1 LKLLIELLLIM
12 KNNLALS
19 WRALT
24 IYGSLCLIFC
34 VVLFRIF
41 SIQINDR
48 DFLTLKGKGMLLTSR
63 EVLSLRGGIYDR
75 NNFPLAVSIIQY
87 NLFAL
92 RSFSADDYQKINLI
106 TPLKK
111 TFKEIDNLGRKSLI
125 FSNLDFSQYEQIKNL
140 RLDAIEI
147 ESFQK
152 RYYPL
157 GEQVAPLIGFAGK
170 DGLGLEGIENILHD
184 QLAGIAG
191 KEIITKNASRKPQAI
206 TSVTPGQTFNLTID
220 SQIQFYT
227 FKHLSRFIIAN
238 NAKGGSAVVLD
249 NHSGEILAIA
259 SYPSYNPNSPSR
271 MIQRN
276 RALVDAFEPGSIIKP
291 LVLAKGIDLGIIS
304 LDQVMDT
311 SPGFISL
318 NNRKISDPRN
328 YGQLTFK
335 EIIAKS
341 SQVGASKLALLIG
354 VDGLTSGYKS
364 FGLTKP
370 SNLLFPGQAYGTVNT
385 RPNISDH
392 EIASLGF
399 GYGMTASAFQ
409 MAQAYS
415 VFANEGYLKD
425 FKIFKDEEEVYKQ
438 RVISKI
444 TASKVLLALESVV
457 LKGTG
462 TLAAVSGY
470 EVAGKTGT
478 SHKSSANGGYDKS
491 KYISSFAGIAPLTSK
506 RLTIFVSVEEP
517 GLNNYSGGA
526 VAAPLFAAISQDV
539 LNYLDE

>member
-1 LKLLIELLLIM
+1 M

-24 IYGSLCLIFC
+24 IYSTLVFIFC
-34 VVLFRIF
+34 VVLLRIF

-48 DFLTLKGKGMLLTSR
+48 DFLDSKGKGMLLKNR
-63 EVLSLRGGIYDR
+63 EIPALRGGIYDR
-75 NNFPLAVSIIQY
+75 NNFPLAVSVIQY

-92 RSFSADDYQKINLI
+92 RSLSADDFQAINSI
-106 TPLKK
+106 VPLTQ
-111 TFKEIDNLGRKSLI
+111 TFKQIDGLGKKSLL
-125 FSNLDFSQYEQIKNL
+125 FSNLDFAQYEQIKNL
-140 RLDAIEI
+140 RLDSIEI

-170 DGLGLEGIENILHD
+170 DGQGLEGLENILNN
-184 QLAGIAG
+184 QLSGIAG
-191 KEIITKNASRKPQAI
+191 KEKITRNASRKPQVM
-206 TSVTPGQTFNLTID
+206 TEVTPGQTFNLTID
-220 SQIQFYT
+220 SRIQFYT
-227 FKHLSRFIIAN
+227 FKHLSRFIMAN
-238 NAKGGSAVVLD
+238 NAKGGSAIVLD

-291 LVLAKGIDLGIIS
+291 LVLANGIDLGIIS
-304 LDQVMDT
+304 LNQVIDT

-318 NNRKISDPRN
+318 NNRKISDPQN
-328 YGQLTFK
+328 YGKLSFK
-335 EIIAKS
+335 EIIEKS

-354 VDGLTSGYKS
+354 VDELTASYKS
-364 FGLTKP
+364 FGLSKP
-370 SNLLFPGQAYGTVNT
+370 SNLLFPGLAYGTINT

-399 GYGMTASAFQ
+399 GYSMTASALQ
-409 MAQAYS
+409 VAQAYS
-415 VFANEGYLKD
+415 VFANDGYLKD
-425 FKIFKDEEEVYKQ
+425 FKIFKDGEEVYKQ
-438 RVISKI
+438 RVISKT
-444 TASKVLLALESVV
+444 TASQILLALESVV
-457 LKGTG
+457 AKGTG
-462 TLAAVSGY
+462 KLAAIQGY
-470 EVAGKTGT
+470 LVAGKTGT
-478 SHKSSANGGYDKS
+478 SHKSSARGGYDKS
-491 KYISSFAGIAPLTSK
+491 KYISSFAGIAPLSSK

>member
-1 LKLLIELLLIM
+1 M

-24 IYGSLCLIFC
+24 IYITLGLIFF
-34 VVLFRIF
+34 VVIFRIF

-48 DFLTLKGKGMLLTSR
+48 DFLDSKGKQMLLTSR
-63 EVLSLRGGIYDR
+63 KIPSLRGGIYDR
-75 NNFPLAVSIIQY
+75 NNFPLAVSVIQY

-92 RSFSADDYQKINLI
+92 RSFTEDDYQAINLI
-106 TPLKK
+106 TPLQK
-111 TFKEIDNLGRKSLI
+111 TFQQIDGLGRKSLI
-125 FSNLDFSQYEQIKNL
+125 FSNLDFLQYEQIKNL

-157 GEQVAPLIGFAGK
+157 GEQVAPLVGFAGK
-170 DGLGLEGIENILHD
+170 DGQGLEGIENILNN
-184 QLAGIAG
+184 QLSGIPG
-191 KEIITKNASRKPQAI
+191 KEMITRNASRKPQI
-206 TSVTPGQTFNLTID
+206 IIPVTSGQNFHLTID

-227 FKHLSRFIIAN
+227 FKHLSRFIMAN

-259 SYPSYNPNSPSR
+259 SYPSYNPNSRSR
-271 MIQRN
+271 VIQRN

-291 LVLAKGIDLGIIS
+291 IVLAKGIDIGIIS
-304 LDQVMDT
+304 LEQVIDT

-318 NNRKISDPRN
+318 NNRKISDPTN
-328 YGQLTFK
+328 YGELSFK

-354 VDGLTSGYKS
+354 VDGLTSSYKS
-364 FGLTKP
+364 FGLSKP
-370 SNLLFPGQAYGTVNT
+370 SNLLFPGLAYGTINT

-399 GYGMTASAFQ
+399 GYSMTASALQ
-409 MAQAYS
+409 VAQAYS

-425 FKIFKDEEEVYKQ
+425 FKIFKDDGEVYKQ

-457 LKGTG
+457 VEGTG
-462 TLAAVSGY
+462 ILAAVPGY
-470 EVAGKTGT
+470 QVAGKTGT
-478 SHKSSANGGYDKS
+478 SHKSSARGGYDKS
-491 KYISSFAGIAPLTSK
+491 KYISSFAGIAPLSSK

-526 VAAPLFAAISQDV
+526 VAAPLFAAISEDV

>member
-1 LKLLIELLLIM
+1 M
-12 KNNLALS
+12 KSNLALS

-24 IYGSLCLIFC
+24 IYITLCLIFC

-48 DFLTLKGKGMLLTSR
+48 DFLDSKGKRMLLATR
-63 EVLSLRGGIYDR
+63 EISALRGGIYDR

-92 RSFSADDYQKINLI
+92 RSFSQNDYQAINLI
-106 TPLKK
+106 APLKK
-111 TFKEIDNLGRKSLI
+111 TFKQIDSLNRKSLI
-125 FSNLDFSQYEQIKNL
+125 FSNLDFAQYEQIKNL
-140 RLDAIEI
+140 RIDAIEI

-157 GEQVAPLIGFAGK
+157 GEQVAPLIGFAGR
-170 DGLGLEGIENILHD
+170 DGQGLEGIENILNN
-184 QLAGIAG
+184 QLSGIAG
-191 KEIITKNASRKPQAI
+191 KEMITKNASRKPQVI
-206 TSVTPGQTFNLTID
+206 TSASPGKTFNLTID
-220 SQIQFYT
+220 SRIQFYT
-227 FKHLSRFIIAN
+227 FKHLSRFIMAN
-238 NAKGGSAVVLD
+238 KAKGGSAIVLD

-304 LDQVMDT
+304 LDQVIDT

-318 NNRKISDPRN
+318 SNRKISDPRN
-328 YGQLTFK
+328 YGKLSFK
-335 EIIAKS
+335 EIIEKS

-354 VDGLTSGYKS
+354 VDGLTSSYKS

-370 SNLLFPGQAYGTVNT
+370 SNLLFPGLAYGTINT

-399 GYGMTASAFQ
+399 GYSMTASALQ
-409 MAQAYS
+409 LAQAYS
-415 VFANEGYLKD
+415 VFANDGYLKD
-425 FKIFKDEEEVYKQ
+425 FKIFKNDGEAYKQ
-438 RVISKI
+438 RVISKT
-444 TASKVLLALESVV
+444 TASQILLALESVV
-457 LKGTG
+457 AKGTG
-462 TLAAVSGY
+462 TLAAIPGHV
-470 EVAGKTGT
+470 VAGKTGT
-478 SHKSSANGGYDKS
+478 SHKTSARGGYDKS
-491 KYISSFAGIAPLTSK
+491 KYISSFAGIAPLSSK

-526 VAAPLFAAISQDV
+526 VAAPLFAAISKDV

>member
-1 LKLLIELLLIM
+1 MRLLIRLLLIM

-19 WRALT
+19 WRALI

-41 SIQINDR
+41 AIQINDR
-48 DFLTLKGKGMLLTSR
+48 DFLNSKGKGMLLISR
-63 EVLSLRGGIYDR
+63 EVPSLRGGIYDR
-75 NNFPLAVSIIQY
+75 NNFPLAVSVIQY

-92 RSFSADDYQKINLI
+92 RSFSADDYEVINLV

-111 TFKEIDNLGRKSLI
+111 NFKQIDDLGRKSLI
-125 FSNLDFSQYEQIKNL
+125 FSNLDFLQYEQIKNL
-140 RLDAIEI
+140 RLDSIEI
-147 ESFQK
+147 ESLQK

-157 GEQVAPLIGFAGK
+157 GEQVATLVGFAGK
-170 DGLGLEGIENILHD
+170 DGKGLEGIENILNNK
-184 QLAGIAG
+184 LAGIAG
-191 KEIITKNASRKPQAI
+191 KEMITRNASRKPQVI

-227 FKHLSRFIIAN
+227 FKHLSRFIMAN
-238 NAKGGSAVVLD
+238 NAKGGSAIVLD

-276 RALVDAFEPGSIIKP
+276 RALLDAFEPGSIIKP
-291 LVLAKGIDLGIIS
+291 LVLAKAIDLGIVS
-304 LDQVMDT
+304 LDQVIDT

-328 YGQLTFK
+328 YGPLSFK
-335 EIIAKS
+335 EIITKS

-354 VDGLTSGYKS
+354 VDELTSGYKS
-364 FGLTKP
+364 FGLSKP
-370 SNLLFPGQAYGTVNT
+370 SNLLFPGAAYGTINT
-385 RPNISDH
+385 RPNISEH

-399 GYGMTASAFQ
+399 GYSMTTSALQ
-409 MAQAYS
+409 IAQAYS

-425 FKIFKDEEEVYKQ
+425 FKIFKDDEEVYKQ
-438 RVISKI
+438 RVISKT
-444 TASKVLLALESVV
+444 TASKILLALESVV
-457 LKGTG
+457 SEGTG
-462 TLAAVSGY
+462 NLAAVQGY
-470 EVAGKTGT
+470 KVVGKTGT
-478 SHKSSANGGYDKS
+478 THKPSARGGYDKS
-491 KYISSFAGIAPLTSK
+491 KYISSFAGIAPLSSK